1 MNIPFSLLP
10 NKVLGR
16 KSDIFIGIGEILQHI
31 FPFLE
36 LNLKRADFDLI
47 PRKYISMCLLSSLI
61 NFILLL
67 AIGTFALFVFDF
79 ENYYIWGPVGSLI
92 ISFLIFLQ
100 QVFYP
105 KVFAN
110 RRIRSVERNLL
121 SALRSILIQMN
132 SGVPMFDILVSI
144 SSGNYEEVSKVFT
157 KAVRQINS
165 GINQVDALE
174 EMAENNPSLYFRR
187 AIWQIANG
195 MRAGADISIVLKEVI
210 DALSEE
216 QLVQIQ
222 NYGSRLNPLAMFY
235 MLVGVILPALSIT
248 FVIIISAFAG
258 LNESGTKGIFLGLF
272 VFSVFVQV
280 VFLGMI
286 KSRRPNL
293 LSG

>member
-187 AIWQIANG
+187 
-195 MRAGADISIVLKEVI
+195 E
-210 DALSEE
+210 
-216 QLVQIQ
+216 
-222 NYGSRLNPLAMFY
+222 YGR
-235 MLVGVILPALSIT
+235 
-248 FVIIISAFAG
+248 
-258 LNESGTKGIFLGLF
+258 
-272 VFSVFVQV
+272 
-280 VFLGMI
+280 
-286 KSRRPNL
+286 
-293 LSG
+293 